1 VTAVATVDVAV
12 SAKVLAVVIAV
23 VAVDWRVVNV

>member
-1 VTAVATVDVAV
+1 VTAAATVDVAV
-12 SAKVLAVVIAV
+12 SAKVFAVVTAV